1 MYIYICLYIYVYVYI
16 YIWHY
21 ILTCDKLEQWKV
33 KSWILYQLHFYS
45 IHRWLRST
53 ISLMM
58 ASSWNKFVYI
68 PNNKGKKKLSMSFWV
83 KSSSVITNL
92 VHDASRVSQV
102 RSCLERVTAGWSMT
116 TEAWS
121 NSTTRWETTRRC
133 LSTTTYCPTGTGWG
147 TGSLLWQM
155 PWRTSTLHPS
165 RPRKWCK
172 LSYWLRVW
180 APPVPV

>member
-1 MYIYICLYIYVYVYI
+1 MINLNNEKLNLVYYISCMVKALTDDYAAPSAWWWLLAETCLFV
-16 YIWHY
+16 
-21 ILTCDKLEQWKV
+21 
-33 KSWILYQLHFYS
+33 
-45 IHRWLRST
+45 
-53 ISLMM
+53 SLI
-58 ASSWNKFVYI
+58 KREE
-68 PNNKGKKKLSMSFWV
+68 KLSMSFGV

-92 VHDASRVSQV
+92 VHDASCVSQV
-102 RSCLERVTAGWSMT
+102 RSCLERVTAGWSTT